1 MIIMTNFESNA
12 GEKVDALSFE
22 QALSELELIVE
33 QLEGG
38 SVSLDSAI
46 DAYAR
51 GMSLKQHCQARLEE
65 AKLKVDQI
73 KLPEN
78 GGAVKADPFQTDPQ

>member
-1 MIIMTNFESNA
+1 MIIMTDFESNA

-38 SVSLDSAI
+38 SVSWI
-46 DAYAR
+46 GY
-51 GMSLKQHCQARLEE
+51 
-65 AKLKVDQI
+65 
-73 KLPEN
+73 
-78 GGAVKADPFQTDPQ
+78 